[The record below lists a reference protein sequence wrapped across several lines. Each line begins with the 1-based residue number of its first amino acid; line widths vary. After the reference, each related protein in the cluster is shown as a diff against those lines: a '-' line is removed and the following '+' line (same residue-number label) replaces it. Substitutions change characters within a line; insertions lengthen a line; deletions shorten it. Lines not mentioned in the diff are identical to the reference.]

1 MFKVQVQPSRKHKY
15 HNNSTKKRGCSR
27 DTSYLS
33 RSPLRQ
39 HRTKP
44 ACRLCAASADEFS
57 VISHRNSLQYASIP
71 ASFLCNLTKNLL
83 AHLPHIL
90 CAVLPL
96 LTFLSYTIFLVPAIG
111 ILHKFQ
117 RYIQAVCHVW
127 CCLEQKAVCRISCD
141 SALRPGLRRRT
152 FPAAVAF
159 RSCRW
164 DSGAP
169 AQR

>member
-1 MFKVQVQPSRKHKY
+1 MSKENDRKSYRFLFGTFLIRGCILEKQRRYEENKHYGCVQSSRTVGIASCKLQLIIFIMFKVQVQPSRKHKY

-33 RSPLRQ
+33 HSPLRQ

-90 CAVLPL
+90 CAVLP
-96 LTFLSYTIFLVPAIG
+96 
-111 ILHKFQ
+111 
-117 RYIQAVCHVW
+117 
-127 CCLEQKAVCRISCD
+127 
-141 SALRPGLRRRT
+141 
-152 FPAAVAF
+152 
-159 RSCRW
+159 
-164 DSGAP
+164 
-169 AQR
+169 

>member
-1 MFKVQVQPSRKHKY
+1 MGCQMENDRKSYRFLFGTFFDRGVHFEKQRRYEENKHYGCVQSSRTVRIASCKLKLIIFIMFKVQVQPSRKHKY

-90 CAVLPL
+90 CAVLP
-96 LTFLSYTIFLVPAIG
+96 
-111 ILHKFQ
+111 
-117 RYIQAVCHVW
+117 
-127 CCLEQKAVCRISCD
+127 
-141 SALRPGLRRRT
+141 
-152 FPAAVAF
+152 
-159 RSCRW
+159 
-164 DSGAP
+164 
-169 AQR
+169 

>member
-1 MFKVQVQPSRKHKY
+1 MPGCIFSFPDWITFAKFHAAWYTKDNRKRQG
-15 HNNSTKKRGCSR
+15 NQ
-27 DTSYLS
+27 
-33 RSPLRQ
+33 RQ

-96 LTFLSYTIFLVPAIG
+96 LTFLSYTIFRVPAIG

-152 FPAAVAF
+152 FPAAGVF